1 MCMRIRAETQ
11 DTHEVKLGKWKGKTD
26 NFTIIVSELEI
37 LKLLS
42 QQSTEKKKSIELA
55 ENELNT

>member
-1 MCMRIRAETQ
+1 MCIRAETQ
-11 DTHEVKLGKWKGKTD
+11 DTHEVKTGKMKGKN

-42 QQSTEKKKSIELA
+42 QQSTEKKINRTSRI
-55 ENELNT
+55 